1 MPISN
6 PFPPVRPLPLN
17 VSPAST
23 TVPPAGY
30 QVFKHGSPA
39 ERFSHPN
46 PNSDQV
52 NDPRQKN
59 SATLSKERLKK
70 LAWQFKRQGL
80 LLIGL
85 GSQKSLM
92 DAKPQA
98 YPPATAPSLQT
109 HLTLSQEKCEQRP
122 WTDPRLSCPLQAPQ
136 QALLHVL
143 EMACQTLGLEH
154 HQAWDLVIP
163 GDTGAESRIDS
174 GNDLDSCFLLSQAE
188 CLMQM

>member
-1 MPISN
+1 M
-6 PFPPVRPLPLN
+6 
-17 VSPAST
+17 
-23 TVPPAGY
+23 
-30 QVFKHGSPA
+30 
-39 ERFSHPN
+39 
-46 PNSDQV
+46 
-52 NDPRQKN
+52 
-59 SATLSKERLKK
+59 LSKERLKK

-98 YPPATAPSLQT
+98 YPPAIAPSLQT
-109 HLTLSQEKCEQRP
+109 HLTLSQEKCEQKILDRP
-122 WTDPRLSCPLQAPQ
+122 KAELPSTGPQ

-143 EMACQTLGLEH
+143 KMACQTLGLEH
-154 HQAWDLVIP
+154 HQARDLVIP
-163 GDTGAESRIDS
+163 GETGAESRIDS